1 MADLLQKYY
10 SQVKNP
16 NPVFTPREGAG
27 TLKFCEKLMEKAVG
41 FTSRFDFAIHV
52 AHARSKGLRRR
63 MPPVLRR
70 RAIDALLQGLCFHYD
85 PLANRV
91 QCSITTLAIEC
102 GLATGV
108 CCRKT
113 LHHPGLPSLDVPCR
127 AGTDYL
133 PDGI

>member
-1 MADLLQKYY
+1 MG
-10 SQVKNP
+10 S
-16 NPVFTPREGAG
+16 
-27 TLKFCEKLMEKAVG
+27 
-41 FTSRFDFAIHV
+41 TSRFDFAIHV
-52 AHARSKGLRRR
+52 AHARSRGLRRR

-102 GLATGV
+102 GLATKSAAG
-108 CCRKT
+108 KLSIT
-113 LHHPGLPSLDVPCR
+113 LGHTGPDVPCR